1 MNARNAP
8 LALLALLAVLCVT
21 TVTQGQLTLIQRS
34 TGLDVLDWEEGH
46 TELELGDVNGD
57 GHVDILSVGDHGNP
71 DFNSTETGILC
82 YLGDGAGSWV
92 VHECGSFGYG
102 GVGVGDLDR
111 DGTLDLAWGVH
122 HDYGSGGLGQR
133 VLGAALG
140 DGSGAF
146 WVPWDSGMPSAGEE
160 WGMFATDLADFD
172 GDGLLDMISQ
182 SFGGSNGIHG
192 YRNNGD
198 GTWTHALGLSGGSVS
213 YTLETGDFNA
223 DGYLDFVGTRSTG
236 SVYLGDGEFGF
247 SLHQSGITGSIYAVD
262 VGDFDSDGR
271 DDLLIDHGSAGVKAW
286 RLSPD
291 GETWESF
298 SSGLPTYNAEQ
309 VQFGDLDG
317 DTHLDVVAYVQP
329 TGTCYLGDGTGS
341 WALATSWSM
350 PTPGIGNALRV
361 DGDCD
366 HDGREDIVVLAQ
378 KSGFPF
384 YRNQLRVYSPWV
396 SPDLLAARVT
406 FPDGGEVLRQGS
418 IRKLRWAAAVPAGQG
433 PAVVDISLSTRGP
446 AGPWTPVA
454 AGIPDNGV
462 YEWQVAGEVSS
473 RCFVE
478 VRVGAGGDL
487 AVAQSPSPFE
497 ILGSGTG
504 ASCGVGAV
512 GLLRG
517 HPNPTNGRTRLTW
530 SRPTR
535 SEATLRV
542 YDIRG
547 RLVDRQR
554 VECGREFLD
563 WAPPA
568 CLSAGL
574 YLMELTAGE
583 ERARGKVLLMGH
595 GGAKRAGR

>member
-1 MNARNAP
+1 
-8 LALLALLAVLCVT
+8 
-21 TVTQGQLTLIQRS
+21 
-34 TGLDVLDWEEGH
+34 
-46 TELELGDVNGD
+46 
-57 GHVDILSVGDHGNP
+57 
-71 DFNSTETGILC
+71 
-82 YLGDGAGSWV
+82 
-92 VHECGSFGYG
+92 
-102 GVGVGDLDR
+102 
-111 DGTLDLAWGVH
+111 
-122 HDYGSGGLGQR
+122 
-133 VLGAALG
+133 
-140 DGSGAF
+140 
-146 WVPWDSGMPSAGEE
+146 MPSAGEE

-198 GTWTHALGLSGGSVS
+198 GTWSHALGLSGGSVN

-247 SLHQSGITGSIYAVD
+247 SLHQSTGIYAVD
-262 VGDFDSDGR
+262 VGDFDGDGR

-291 GETWESF
+291 SGIWGSF

-317 DTHLDVVAYVQP
+317 DMHLDVIAYVQP
-329 TGTCYLGDGTGS
+329 TGRCYLGDGTGN
-341 WALATSWSM
+341 WTLAASWSM

-378 KSGFPF
+378 QSGFPF

-396 SPDLLAARVT
+396 TPELLATRVT

-418 IRKLRWAAAVPAGQG
+418 IRKLRWASAVPVGQG
-433 PAVVDISLSTRGP
+433 PAVVDLYLSPRGP
-446 AGPWTPVA
+446 GGPWTPIA
-454 AGIPDNGV
+454 TGIPDNGA
-462 YEWQVAGEVSS
+462 YEWQVAGEISS

-478 VRVGAGGDL
+478 VRVSAGGDG

-504 ASCGVGAV
+504 ASCGIAAIGS
-512 GLLRG
+512 LRG

-535 SEATLRV
+535 LEGTLCV
-542 YDIRG
+542 YDARG

-563 WAPPA
+563 WAPPGY
-568 CLSAGL
+568 LSAGL

-583 ERARGKVLLMGH
+583 ERARGKLLLLGH
-595 GGAKRAGR
+595 

>member
-1 MNARNAP
+1 MNARIAP
-8 LALLALLAVLCVT
+8 LALLALLCAT
-21 TVTQGQLTLIQRS
+21 TVTQGQLTLVQRS

-71 DFNSTETGILC
+71 NFNSTETGILC

-111 DGTLDLAWGVH
+111 DGSLDLAWGVH
-122 HDYGSGGLGQR
+122 HDYGSGGLGDR

-182 SFGGSNGIHG
+182 SFGGSNGIHC
-192 YRNNGD
+192 YRNHGD
-198 GTWTHALGLSGGSVS
+198 GTWTHAVGLSGGSVN

-236 SVYLGDGEFGF
+236 SVYLGDGAFGF
-247 SLHQSGITGSIYAVD
+247 SLHQDGITGGVYAVD
-262 VGDFDSDGR
+262 VGDFDGDGR
-271 DDLLIDHGSAGVKAW
+271 DDLLIDHGSSGVKAW

-291 GETWESF
+291 SEIWVSLST
-298 SSGLPTYNAEQ
+298 GLPTYNAEQ
-309 VQFGDLDG
+309 VQFGDLDADG
-317 DTHLDVVAYVQP
+317 HLDVVAYVQP
-329 TGTCYLGDGTGS
+329 TGRCYLGDGAGNWT
-341 WALATSWSM
+341 LAASWSM

-384 YRNQLRVYSPWV
+384 YRNQLRVYSPWE
-396 SPDLLAARVT
+396 SPELLATRVV
-406 FPDGGEVLRQGS
+406 FPDGGEALRQGS
-418 IRKLRWAAAVPAGQG
+418 IRKLRWATAVPVGDG
-433 PAVVDISLSTRGP
+433 PALVDIYLSTSGP
-446 AGPWTPVA
+446 AGPWASVA
-454 AGIPDNGV
+454 LGIPDNGAC
-462 YEWQVAGEVSS
+462 EWQVAGEVSS
-473 RCFVE
+473 RCFLE
-478 VRVGAGGDL
+478 VSVSAGGDL
-487 AVAQSPSPFE
+487 AVAQSPSPFS
-497 ILGSGTG
+497 IVSGGTG
-504 ASCGVGAV
+504 VPYGATAV
-512 GLLRG
+512 GSLRSN
-517 HPNPTNGRTRLTW
+517 PNPTTGRARLIW
-530 SRPTR
+530 SRPTS
-535 SEATLRV
+535 SEATLCV
-542 YDIRG
+542 FDVRG

-554 VECGREFLD
+554 IERGREFQD
-563 WAPPA
+563 WTPPA
-568 CLSAGL
+568 GLPTGLYMIELRAGL
-574 YLMELTAGE
+574 
-583 ERARGKVLLMGH
+583 ERARGKVLLLGH
-595 GGAKRAGR
+595 EATR

>member
-1 MNARNAP
+1 MRKQSAP
-8 LALLALLAVLCVT
+8 LALLALLALLCVT
-21 TVTQGQLTLIQRS
+21 TITQAQLTLIQRS
-34 TGLDVLDWEEGH
+34 TGLDALDWEEGH

-57 GHVDILSVGDHGNP
+57 GHLDILSVGDHGNP
-71 DFNSTETGILC
+71 NFNSTETGILC
-82 YLGDGAGSWV
+82 YLGDGAGSWE
-92 VHECGSFGYG
+92 VHEYGSFGYG
-102 GVGVGDLDR
+102 GVGVGDLNR
-111 DGTLDLAWGVH
+111 DGSLDLAWGVH
-122 HDYGSGGLGQR
+122 HDYGSGGLGDR

-140 DGSGAF
+140 DGNGAF

-198 GTWTHALGLSGGSVS
+198 GTWSHALGLGGGSVS

-223 DGYLDFVGTRSTG
+223 DGYVDFVGTRSTG

-247 SLHQSGITGSIYAVD
+247 SLHQNGIMGSIYAVD
-262 VGDFDSDGR
+262 VGDFDGDGR
-271 DDLLIDHGSAGVKAW
+271 DDLLIDHGSSGVKAW
-286 RLSPD
+286 RLSLD
-291 GETWESF
+291 SEIWESF

-329 TGTCYLGDGTGS
+329 TGSCYLGDGAGNWTF
-341 WALATSWSM
+341 ATSWSM

-361 DGDCD
+361 EGDCD

-406 FPDGGEVLRQGS
+406 FPDGGEVLRQGC
-418 IRKLRWAAAVPAGQG
+418 IRELRWATAVPVGHG
-433 PAVVDISLSTRGP
+433 PALVDIYLSTSGP
-446 AGPWTPVA
+446 AGPWTPIVL
-454 AGIPDNGV
+454 GIPDSGV
-462 YEWQVAGEVSS
+462 YEWQVAGEISS
-473 RCFVE
+473 RCFLE
-478 VRVGAGGDL
+478 VRVSAGGDL
-487 AVAQSPSPFE
+487 AVAQSSSPFG

-504 ASCGVGAV
+504 VPCAAISVGS
-512 GLLRG
+512 LRSQ
-517 HPNPTNGRTRLTW
+517 PNPTTGCTRLTW

-535 SEATLRV
+535 SASTLCV
-542 YDIRG
+542 FDIRG

-554 VECGREFLD
+554 IDQGREFLD
-563 WAPPA
+563 WTAPARLP
-568 CLSAGL
+568 AGL
-574 YLMELTAGE
+574 YLIELRTGM
-583 ERARGKVLLMGH
+583 ERARGKLLLLGH
-595 GGAKRAGR
+595 RGSKSGA